1 MVECV
6 FAILA
11 QLTSPLD
18 IGTTPASMLWLLPL
32 TAAVCIVYKAT
43 KLKEIKAAGFSREV
57 AVLFGSIIIFMA
69 IVAAVLFAFAWL
81 FTS

>member
-1 MVECV
+1 MAECV
-6 FAILA
+6 FVILA
-11 QLTSPLD
+11 QLTFPLD

-43 KLKEIKAAGFSREV
+43 KVREIKAAGFIREV

-69 IVAAVLFAFAWL
+69 IVAAVLFAFAWV

>member
-1 MVECV
+1 MAECAFV
-6 FAILA
+6 VLA

-18 IGTTPASMLWLLPL
+18 IGTTPASMLWLVPL

-43 KLKEIKAAGFSREV
+43 KLREIKAAGFIREA

-69 IVAAVLFAFAWL
+69 VVAAVLFAFAWL

>member
-1 MVECV
+1 MAECAFV
-6 FAILA
+6 ILGG
-11 QLTSPLD
+11 LTSPLH

-43 KLKEIKAAGFSREV
+43 KLKEIKAAGFIREV
-57 AVLFGSIIIFMA
+57 AVLFGSIIVFMA
-69 IVAAVLFAFAWL
+69 IVAAVLFAFAWF